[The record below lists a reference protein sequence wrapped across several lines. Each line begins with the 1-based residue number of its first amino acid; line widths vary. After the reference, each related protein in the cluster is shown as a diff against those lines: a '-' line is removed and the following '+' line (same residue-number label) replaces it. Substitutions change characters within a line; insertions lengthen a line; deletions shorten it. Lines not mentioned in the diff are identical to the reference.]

1 VLSDQLM
8 DTNSSLLFQL
18 DIMQKYYSNITILED
33 DQKEG
38 IFCKGKGWQISF
50 ESNPLSHIITAGE
63 PAKEIIVY
71 AQSKDRAQHV
81 VDMVLAAYCL
91 YTGELLASERLPVFE
106 NRADTIEE
114 IEKQLLAGGG
124 HSIGV
129 HHLPVSCLI
138 AAKASRKSVYQY
150 AIFKN
155 LLSCLTVP
163 LGARSLDPQGDWE
176 PGRVISALPEDRV
189 SYANA
194 ITLGYSALEELSFD
208 IRASSETPSKINGRW
223 NPEVEEDLKER
234 LTKARINLSE
244 PILWHLRDTPTRI
257 ERARKPPSLQKCEW
271 AGFRIRDVYLDVIEA
286 IAYASWLRSKIS
298 AHRLSMLAKSLT
310 VCDVANVQHLARR
323 LLLETLGFWRY
334 PRAGDDVT
342 F

>member
-1 VLSDQLM
+1 
-8 DTNSSLLFQL
+8 
-18 DIMQKYYSNITILED
+18 MQKYYSNLTILEG

-38 IFCKGKGWQISF
+38 LFCKGRGWQISF
-50 ESNPLSHIITAGE
+50 ESNPSSHIVTGGE

-71 AQSKDRAQHV
+71 AQSADRAQHV

-91 YTGELLASERLPVFE
+91 YTGELLVSDRMPVFE
-106 NRADTIEE
+106 NRADTIDE
-114 IEKQLLAGGG
+114 IEEQLLAGGG

-129 HHLPVSCLI
+129 YHLPVSCLI
-138 AAKASRKSVYQY
+138 AAKASQKSVYQY

-155 LLSCLTVP
+155 LLSCRTVP

-176 PGRVISALPEDRV
+176 PGKVISALPKDHV
-189 SYANA
+189 SNANA
-194 ITLGYSALEELSFD
+194 ITVGYSVLEELSFD
-208 IRASSETPSKINGRW
+208 IHASSEVPSKINGRW
-223 NPEVEEDLKER
+223 NPEVKRDLQER

-257 ERARKPPSLQKCEW
+257 ERVRKPPGLQKCEW
-271 AGFRIRDVYLDVIEA
+271 ARFRIRDVYLDAIEA

-298 AHRLSMLAKSLT
+298 AHRLPMLAKSLT
-310 VCDVANVQHLARR
+310 VYDVANVQHLARR
-323 LLLETLGFWRY
+323 LLLEALGFWRY